1 MAQELLSSLCYN
13 GFMHEKSQFIK
24 NLKSIPF
31 DESNLDS
38 GAFSSIKTAN
48 KLITLGRHK
57 EASFLLLEDIE
68 KEIGNVTKESRNEI
82 SLRMLVISEIQDIN
96 DEIRDLSLD
105 IMISAEEGT
114 LDNEKYDNYNFRIN
128 DIKTR
133 C

>member
-1 MAQELLSSLCYN
+1 
-13 GFMHEKSQFIK
+13 MHEKSQFLK

-31 DESNLDS
+31 DESKLDS
-38 GAFSSIKTAN
+38 GVFGSIKMAN

-68 KEIGNVTKESRNEI
+68 KEIGNATKETRDEI
-82 SLRMLVISEIQDIN
+82 SLRMLVISEIPDIN